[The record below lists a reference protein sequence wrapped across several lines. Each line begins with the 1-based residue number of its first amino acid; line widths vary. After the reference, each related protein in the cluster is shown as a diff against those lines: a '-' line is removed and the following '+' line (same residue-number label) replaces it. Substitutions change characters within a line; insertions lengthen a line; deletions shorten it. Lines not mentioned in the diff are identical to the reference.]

1 MGAKSWLTLS
11 LVVLLLGAGSGC
23 GSRKRPLPPVA
34 QPSPSARA
42 GGQGD
47 RETAE
52 RDRGGQT
59 ARGEKHELEG
69 LASWYGKPYHGRKTA
84 SGEKYDMNDL
94 TAAHRTLPFGTVVR
108 VENKDNE
115 LTVVVRINDRGPFA
129 EDRIIDLSRAAAK
142 KLDMLVTGLAPV
154 RVKIIREGEE
164 SR

>member
-1 MGAKSWLTLS
+1 MRAKALLTVS
-11 LVVLLLGAGSGC
+11 VVVLLLGAGAGC

-34 QPSPSARA
+34 QQTSPARD
-42 GGQGD
+42 GGSGA

-52 RDRGGQT
+52 RDREGKT
-59 ARGEKHELEG
+59 ARGEKGELEG

-142 KLDMLVTGLAPV
+142 KLDMLVSGVAPV
-154 RVKIIREGEE
+154 RLKIIREGEE
-164 SR
+164 DR